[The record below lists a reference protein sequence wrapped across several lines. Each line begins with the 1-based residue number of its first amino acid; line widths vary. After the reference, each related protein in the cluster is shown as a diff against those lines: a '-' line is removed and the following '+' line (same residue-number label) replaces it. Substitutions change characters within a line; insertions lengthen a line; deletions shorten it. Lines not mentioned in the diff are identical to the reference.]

1 MKFVVKQRLFLVGC
15 PRSGT
20 TLLQS
25 LLAAHPQIYSFP
37 ESKFF
42 QYLIPTYEPRRLAL
56 RIIASRHLRTRLAE
70 FFKDEIR
77 HPEMLKLLPKI
88 PLMREYTRRFIN
100 ILDSLTT
107 EQGKSIWLEKTPE
120 HIHYI
125 DYIEKFVPGVKFIH
139 ILRNGSDTVASMYEV
154 TRKYPSKY
162 WRQGWSI
169 DTCLERW
176 IDSVEITRQ
185 HLHKSNHILVRYE
198 RLVENPQSE
207 LQNLHK
213 FMDIEFDEKMLQDYR
228 IAAKQVSLEI
238 EPWKAA
244 VSEAIFKAKSQ
255 KFYEVFD
262 ESQQRYIVERLSKVN
277 LDDLNS

>member
-25 LLAAHPQIYSFP
+25 LLAAHPQIVSFP

-42 QYLIPTYEPRRLAL
+42 QYLVPTYEPRRLAS
-56 RIIASRHLRTRLAE
+56 RIIASRQLKPRLEE
-70 FFKDEIR
+70 FFKNEIGR
-77 HPEMLKLLPKI
+77 PELIKYLPKF
-88 PLMREYTRRFIN
+88 PLMREHTRKFIK
-100 ILDSLTT
+100 ILDSLAQ

-120 HIHYI
+120 HIQHI
-125 DYIEKFVPGVKFIH
+125 DYIEKFVPRVRFIH
-139 ILRNGSDTVASMYEV
+139 ILRNSLDTVASMYEV

-162 WRQGWSI
+162 WREGWSI
-169 DTCLERW
+169 DFCLERW
-176 IDSVEITRQ
+176 ISAAEITRQ

-198 RLVENPQSE
+198 QLVENPQSE
-207 LQNLHK
+207 LEKLCQ
-213 FMDIEFDEKMLQDYR
+213 FIGIEFDKKMLQDYR

-244 VSEAIFKAKSQ
+244 VSEAIYKAKSQ

-262 ESQQRYIVERLSKVN
+262 ESQQRYIVERLSEVN